1 MNKKMSLIL
10 LVVLTIT
17 LLISCG
23 EKEPEKQIIRPVRYA
38 QVYSTGGSR
47 ERTFTGVAQAG
58 IESRLS
64 FKVPGTVKTISV
76 KVGDDVKIGQLL
88 AQLDRNDYDLLV
100 QQADA
105 ALSQAKSQSVN
116 ASSNYDRVRSL
127 YESRSTSKSEYDGA
141 RAAKESADA
150 AVRAAE
156 KQLELAELQWKYTEL
171 KAPAN
176 GAIASV
182 NVEVN
187 ENVGAGQPVVV
198 LTAGSD
204 IEVTLSIPEVLISK
218 MKVGS
223 KVTVSFDALPNKDF
237 SATIVEV
244 GVSATGAGTTYPV
257 TVRLDEKDKAILP
270 GMAANISCQF
280 EATDERER
288 FIVPSHTVLDDL
300 ESENQYVFIV
310 EPIPDETGFGTIRKK
325 VVTIGEMTSDGI
337 EIFEGLIDGDL
348 LVTAGVSRVSDGQK
362 VKI

>member
-1 MNKKMSLIL
+1 MIKPISFILI
-10 LVVLTIT
+10 VVLFLTIFY
-17 LLISCG
+17 SCG

-64 FKVPGTVKTISV
+64 FKVPGTVKIISV
-76 KVGDDVKIGQLL
+76 NVGNNVKNGQLL
-88 AQLDRNDYDLLV
+88 AQLDKNDYELLV
-100 QQADA
+100 QQAEA

-116 ASSNYDRVRSL
+116 ATSNFDRVRSL
-127 YESRSTSKSEYDGA
+127 YESRSTSKSDYDGA
-141 RAAKESADA
+141 RAAKESAEA

-156 KQLELAELQWKYTEL
+156 KQLELAELQLSYTQL

-176 GAIASV
+176 GAIAAV

-187 ENVGAGQPVVV
+187 ENVGAGQPIFV

-223 KVTVSFDALPNKDF
+223 KVTVSFDALPNKEF

-257 TVRLDEKDKAILP
+257 TVRLDEKDEAILP
-270 GMAANISCQF
+270 GMAANIACRF
-280 EATDERER
+280 ETTDERER
-288 FIVPSHTVLDDL
+288 FIVPSHSVLEDI
-300 ESENQYVFIV
+300 ESGNRFVFIV
-310 EPIPDETGFGTIRKK
+310 EPIPNESGFGTIRKK
-325 VVTIGEMTSDGI
+325 VVTIGEITSEGI
-337 EIFEGLIDGDL
+337 EIFDGLVDGDL
-348 LVTAGVSRVSDGQK
+348 IVTAGESRVSDGMK